1 MEIAVNAAQTQERE
15 TQKVSDKEVTSD
27 KPWYKSVVLWVSV
40 GIAFAVG
47 VVYYLNKNKKFK
59 K

>member
-27 KPWYKSVVLWVSV
+27 KPWHKSVVLWVSV